1 MTRRRWAAVAGVA
14 AAIAVG
20 VAVLIADPFGDESPE
35 STACNGSDHLCD
47 RTLDRVSFAATHN
60 SMSAADQ
67 PGWRFTQQGRGIPA
81 QLDAG
86 IRGLLIDMYYG
97 TPNRRGDQNITISKL
112 DERFGRIPKG
122 RYVYLCHTICA
133 FGATRAT
140 EALTDVRKFL
150 EEHPREVILISIE
163 DYVRPRDVADS
174 FTDSGLARYVWQE
187 PLGQR
192 LPTLR
197 RMIDADR
204 RVLVMSENRTD
215 PDLPWLHAQFDL
227 VQETPYRFTE
237 PAALDAEASCRPNRG
252 DPRNPLFL
260 LNNWVDTSP
269 LPQVTNAR
277 LVNDYDI
284 LLRRARACER
294 ARDRLPNL
302 IAVDFYEEG
311 DVVGVVRTLNR

>member
-1 MTRRRWAAVAGVA
+1 MTRRRLAAIAGAAAV
-14 AAIAVG
+14 AVG

-35 STACNGSDHLCD
+35 SAACNGSEHLCD

-67 PGWRFTQQGRGIPA
+67 RGWRFTQQERGITA
-81 QLDAG
+81 QLGAG
-86 IRGLLIDMYYG
+86 IRSLLIDMYYA
-97 TPNRRGDQNITISKL
+97 TPTRRGVQNIPIAKL

-140 EALTDVRKFL
+140 EALTEVRDFL
-150 EEHPREVILISIE
+150 REHPREVIVISIE

-174 FTDSGLARYVWQE
+174 FEDSGLARYVWQE
-187 PLGQR
+187 PLGPR
-192 LPTLR
+192 FPTLR

-204 RVLVMSENRTD
+204 RVVVMNENRTD
-215 PDLPWLHAQFDL
+215 ADLPWLHAQFEL
-227 VQETPYRFTE
+227 VQETPYRFTT
-237 PAALDAEASCRPNRG
+237 PAALGAEASCRPNRG
-252 DPRNPLFL
+252 DRGNPLFL

-269 LPQVTNAR
+269 LPQVAFAR
-277 LVNDYDI
+277 LVNDYDT
-284 LLRRARACER
+284 LLRRARACQR

-311 DVVGVVRTLNR
+311 DVLGVVQTLNE